1 MIDSQLKERVKK
13 FLSYCRISNTEF
25 AEIAS
30 VTPAYI
36 NSIKKN
42 ISFEVLEKIAELNP
56 RLNLA
61 WLLWGKGEM
70 LTDVSDFQKIIEE
83 NENLKR
89 ENAYLQKIVDLY
101 ERNENGT
108 KTK

>member
-13 FLSYCRISNTEF
+13 FLIFCRVSNSEF
-25 AEIAS
+25 AEIAG

-42 ISFEVLEKIAELNP
+42 ISFDILEKLTEINP
-56 RLNLA
+56 RLNLS

-70 LTDVSDFQKIIEE
+70 LTDLSTLQKLEQE

-89 ENAYLQKIVDLY
+89 ENAYLQKIISLY

>member
-13 FLSYCRISNTEF
+13 FLYYCRVSNSEF
-25 AEIAS
+25 AEIAG

-42 ISFEVLEKIAELNP
+42 ISFDILEKLSGINP
-56 RLNLA
+56 RLNLS

-70 LTDVSDFQKIIEE
+70 FTDVSDFQKIIEE